1 MFRSPSLRTTTP
13 VIASHC
19 SVIANAVKQSMQACS
34 HGSPRPDGLA
44 MTGVAVIAS
53 HHSVIAS
60 HHSVIANLLSV
71 IANEVKQSMNPGL
84 HGLPRRFVPRKDE
97 TTVRVP
103 FAVSVP
109 ETGRAR

>member
-44 MTGVAVIAS
+44 MTGVA
-53 HHSVIAS
+53 VIAS